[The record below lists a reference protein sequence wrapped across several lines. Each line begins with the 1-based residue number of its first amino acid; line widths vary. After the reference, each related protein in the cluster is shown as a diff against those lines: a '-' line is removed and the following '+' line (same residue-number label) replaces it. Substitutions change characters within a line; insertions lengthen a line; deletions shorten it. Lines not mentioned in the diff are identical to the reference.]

1 MFFLNS
7 LSDVVSA
14 PSDVRKQNVS
24 SLFCLQLEG
33 YPLGVG
39 TVAGGRKGFHT
50 FSLAMRGEDS
60 FSPLLFPVLVN
71 PRLRGTEPEKPGY
84 GEGFDTETL

>member
-39 TVAGGRKGFHT
+39 TVAGHQTTHSR
-50 FSLAMRGEDS
+50 
-60 FSPLLFPVLVN
+60 
-71 PRLRGTEPEKPGY
+71 
-84 GEGFDTETL
+84 